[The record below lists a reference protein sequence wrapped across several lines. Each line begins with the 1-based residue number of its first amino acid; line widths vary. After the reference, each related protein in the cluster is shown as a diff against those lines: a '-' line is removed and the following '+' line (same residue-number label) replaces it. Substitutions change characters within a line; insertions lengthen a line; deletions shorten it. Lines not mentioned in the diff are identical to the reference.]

1 MVKIVT
7 DSTTD
12 MFDEILSTGVKIVP
26 LYVVLDERM
35 YKERF
40 DLSEHDFYKMLIDG
54 KMFKTSQPSPQDFIQ
69 VYKPILENGDEIISI
84 HISSLISGTVN
95 SANTARE
102 ILGSDKITV
111 IDSRSASINLG
122 YKVIKAL
129 ELANKGFSR
138 FEIEKQISDYY
149 YRVFGFF
156 LPMDINYLNRGGR
169 ISHLQKTMSNFLKLY
184 FILHLNEGRI
194 DLYKLSRSK
203 NGSKDELIQII
214 KNLIKKNEGTE
225 RVDVIY
231 GANIKD
237 GEKFRKKTEEELEV
251 SVKSSM
257 IGPVLGSHLGPE
269 TVGIGF
275 IKKEA

>member
-12 MFDEILSTGVKIVP
+12 MFDEIISTGVKIVP

-156 LPMDINYLNRGGR
+156 LPTDIDYLNRGGR
-169 ISHLQKTMSNFLKLY
+169 ISHFQKTMSNFLKLY

-214 KNLIKKNEGTE
+214 KDLIKKNGGAE
-225 RVDVIY
+225 RVDVIH
-231 GANIKD
+231 GANIED

-251 SVKSSM
+251 PVKSSM